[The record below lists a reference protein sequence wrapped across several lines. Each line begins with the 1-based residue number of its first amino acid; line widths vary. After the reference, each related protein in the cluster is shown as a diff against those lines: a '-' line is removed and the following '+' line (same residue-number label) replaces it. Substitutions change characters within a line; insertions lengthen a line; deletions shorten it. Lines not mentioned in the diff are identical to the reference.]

1 MLHSNYVVYH
11 KEVKALTQ
19 KLFYPRK
26 NLSISRNHLIGLDEQ
41 KRELKA
47 FCQFVWSENW
57 QEKSKVLHFMS
68 TILLYGPPGTGKTS
82 LLMDV
87 ANSFSSNQVKYYRES
102 LDLLID
108 KELGETSKLIKNLF
122 ETIIEQSKCGQKVFL
137 QLDDIDSVL
146 SSRFISNESS
156 GIRRA
161 VNTFLI
167 QLDELLQSNLVSPPI
182 IAATTNM
189 FSHLDSAIKRRF
201 SLKME
206 IAPLLSQKELEE
218 LLQPIIDVIGGE
230 LEINFEEIETIVKQ
244 KDLTPHD
251 IILIAQRIFL
261 SHLVGNKVNSEQFIK
276 ELSRSESSK
285 VSFDQ
290 QKRAF
295 SPI

>member
-1 MLHSNYVVYH
+1 MTI
-11 KEVKALTQ
+11 KEVETLAGKI
-19 KLFYPRK
+19 FYPRAK
-26 NLSISRNHLIGLDEQ
+26 KSSISENHLIGLDEQ
-41 KRELKA
+41 RKTLEV
-47 FCQFVWSENW
+47 FCQFVWSEDW
-57 QEKSKVLHFMS
+57 QKKSKVLHFMS

-87 ANSFSSNQVKYYRES
+87 ANSFGSNQVKYYRES

-122 ETIIEQSKCGQKVFL
+122 DTIIEQSKCGQKVFL

-156 GIRRA
+156 GIKRA

-167 QLDELLQSNLVSPPI
+167 QLDELLQSNLVNPPI

-206 IAPLLSQKELEE
+206 IEPLLSQKELEE
-218 LLQPIIDVIGGE
+218 LLQPIINLIGGE
-230 LEINFEEIETIVKQ
+230 LEINFKEIETIVKQ
-244 KDLTPHD
+244 KELTPHD
-251 IILIAQRIFL
+251 MIVVAQRVFL
-261 SHLVGNKVNSEQFIK
+261 SHLVGNKINFEQFIK
-276 ELSRSESSK
+276 ELSSSESSK
-285 VSFDQ
+285 VSFSQ
-290 QKRAF
+290 QRRSF
-295 SPI
+295 SAI